1 MKGFRVPGFLFPG
14 FWFPRFRFQ
23 RFGSGAGFRTVAVAV
38 LLAGACLSRPEA
50 QSPKAQAAFDSS
62 RAYEHLRQVVSFGP
76 RPAGSPAIEKTR
88 EYITDQLTSL
98 GIAVVRQSFVAKTPI
113 GEIPMV
119 NLIATIPGTRPDRIA
134 ITGHY
139 DTKLFREFRFVGA
152 NDGGSSTAFLIEMAR
167 VLKARQNALTI
178 ELIFFDGEE
187 ATLRDWGGTDHT
199 YGSQYYVDTGR
210 KNGTL
215 STLKAMVLVDMIA
228 ERSQRFMREANSTEW
243 LTEIVWSTARKLGH
257 GSVFVNAAS
266 PIEDDHIPFLKAGV
280 PSTDIIDLDYPAWH
294 TPGDTLDQ
302 TSARS
307 LQVVGDVVL
316 ASLAP
321 IEARLGK

>member
-1 MKGFRVPGFLFPG
+1 MI
-14 FWFPRFRFQ
+14 
-23 RFGSGAGFRTVAVAV
+23 GSPVRTVSAVV
-38 LLAGACLSRPEA
+38 LLAAACLSRPEA
-50 QSPKAQAAFDSS
+50 QSPKPAAGFDSS

-76 RPAGSPAIEKTR
+76 RPAGSEALERTR
-88 EYITDQLTSL
+88 QYITEQLKSI
-98 GIAVVRQSFVAKTPI
+98 GINVVRQSFVARTPI

-119 NLIATIPGTRPDRIA
+119 NLIATIPGARPERIA

-167 VLKARQNALTI
+167 VLKGRQNAFTI
-178 ELIFFDGEE
+178 ELVFFDGEE
-187 ATLRDWGGTDHT
+187 ATLRDWGVTDHT
-199 YGSQYYVDTGR
+199 YGSQYYVDAGR

-215 STLKAMVLVDMIA
+215 PALKAMVLVDMIA
-228 ERSQRFMREANSTEW
+228 DRSQRFMREANSTEW
-243 LTEIVWSTARKLGH
+243 LTDIIWSTARKLGH
-257 GSVFVNAAS
+257 GSVFVNAAT

-294 TPGDTLDQ
+294 TAADTLDE

-307 LQVVGDVVL
+307 LQVVGDVVVAALPLIEGRL
-316 ASLAP
+316 A
-321 IEARLGK
+321 K